1 MTEQRTIL
9 NRLLDKYEN
18 SRHLHEPGASPRRVM
33 LRVEKNDLPEYV
45 YQDADIRDAYNEAA
59 KALEAQQL
67 VRLEWIN
74 GRPVLSAVIL
84 RVEQV
89 MACYAAAERVHP
101 SVRARQVADAVHN
114 ELEGVAVP

>member
-33 LRVEKNDLPEYV
+33 LRVEKNDLTEYV

-59 KALEAQQL
+59 KALEAM
-67 VRLEWIN
+67 
-74 GRPVLSAVIL
+74 IL
-84 RVEQV
+84 
-89 MACYAAAERVHP
+89 
-101 SVRARQVADAVHN
+101 
-114 ELEGVAVP
+114 G